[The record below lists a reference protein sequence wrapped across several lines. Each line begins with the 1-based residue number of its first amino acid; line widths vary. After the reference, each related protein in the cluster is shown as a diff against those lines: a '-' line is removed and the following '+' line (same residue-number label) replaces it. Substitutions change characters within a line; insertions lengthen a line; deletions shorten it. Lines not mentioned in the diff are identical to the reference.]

1 VENPDEPDSDWIH
14 AVFGVFREEV
24 ISLAADFGARVKR
37 EVDQVA
43 ATQGVRPPSATALL
57 AVVAVETGNMVA
69 SLFSPPKGSDPEED
83 T

>member
-1 VENPDEPDSDWIH
+1 MANLDEPESDWIH

-24 ISLAADFGARVKR
+24 ISLAADFGAKVKR

-43 ATQGVRPPSATALL
+43 ATQSVRPPSATALL
-57 AVVAVETGNMVA
+57 AAVALETGNMAA
-69 SLFSPPKGSDPEED
+69 SLFSPPKGADPEED